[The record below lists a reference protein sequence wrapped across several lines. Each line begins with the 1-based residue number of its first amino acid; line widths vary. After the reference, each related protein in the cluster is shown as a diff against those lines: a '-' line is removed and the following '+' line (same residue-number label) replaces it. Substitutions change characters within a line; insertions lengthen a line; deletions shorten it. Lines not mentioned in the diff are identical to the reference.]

1 MEKMLGVKF
10 SRQAWSS
17 VLAAAAVFSLA
28 GAWLFDAVGFSS
40 QSLTPLNF
48 VFSIILA
55 CIGAYLFLPVLK
67 DHGPQ
72 ASTIIKDVILET
84 RRTLARYR
92 LTETKKNMSL
102 WDEHDPRVD
111 MGLFSANV
119 PTFVLNNEQRFLDW
133 NVAFD
138 LIFGHSATIKKGGH
152 ISAWFEHL
160 DNFKRVAVRSQK
172 LYGEGILPISDRERA
187 TYLSKEFGRMVFTK
201 IMSPIIDR
209 QTGRIVG
216 WNVVLNINSVNKRE
230 LFLEKLY
237 AAIELETKRI
247 RYASAYDSLFGSY
260 SAYKKVVDSHLD
272 THKDAERLLEV
283 GCGTG
288 AVTCKGAARG
298 IKVTAIDGDVHMLR
312 KLRDKKDI
320 NALPV
325 RIIKQHPED
334 MKKVP
339 ENRYDGA
346 VMMLNAHKYQ
356 DITTVFRSIFNSL
369 KPGALLSVS
378 ALDAQNGLDG
388 MYNGLRTSLEVN
400 GRYEKLK
407 HQFNQVVDFDQELFR
422 RNAYR
427 HISREDLRAL
437 MLEAGFSIADE
448 KSGMLGGCALMVVGR
463 K

>member
-1 MEKMLGVKF
+1 MEKVLGIKF
-10 SRQAWSS
+10 NRQAWSF

-28 GAWLFDAVGFSS
+28 GAWMFDAIGFSS
-40 QSLTPLNF
+40 GSLTPLNF
-48 VFSIILA
+48 VFSVILA
-55 CIGAYLFLPVLK
+55 SIGAYLFFPILK
-67 DHGPQ
+67 SHGPQ
-72 ASTIIKDVILET
+72 ASTIIKDVYAET
-84 RRTLARYR
+84 RKTLARYR
-92 LTETKKNMSL
+92 LTDTKKNMSL

-119 PTFVLNNEQRFLDW
+119 PTFILNNEQRFLDW

-138 LIFGHSATIKKGGH
+138 LIFGHSSTIKKGGH
-152 ISAWFEHL
+152 ITAWFEHL

-247 RYASAYDSLFGSY
+247 RYASAYDSLFSGY
-260 SAYKKVVDSHLD
+260 GAYKNVIDTHLD
-272 THKDAERLLEV
+272 IHKDSERLLDV

-288 AVTCKGAARG
+288 AVACNGAAKG

-325 RIIKQHPED
+325 RIIKQHPEE
-334 MKKVP
+334 MKKIP
-339 ENRYDGA
+339 ENRFDGA

-356 DITTVFRSIFNSL
+356 DVTTVFRSIFDAL
-369 KPGALLSVS
+369 KPGALFSVS
-378 ALDAQNGLDG
+378 ALDAQDGLDALH
-388 MYNGLRTSLEVN
+388 NGLRASLETK
-400 GRYEKLK
+400 GRYENLK
-407 HQFNQVVDFDQELFR
+407 HQFNQVVDFEQEHFR
-422 RNAYR
+422 RLAYR
-427 HISREDLRAL
+427 HINREEIRAL
-437 MLEAGFSIADE
+437 MLEAGFSIEGE
-448 KSGMLGGCALMVVGR
+448 KSGILNGCALMVIGR